1 MKALIVE
8 DEKRLADAVAQNL
21 RRQNFDVDVSL
32 DGEDGLNN
40 ALSGVYDVILLDIM
54 LPKMD
59 GLAVL
64 SELRAGGMQT
74 PVILL
79 TALGEVEDRVR
90 GLDCGAD
97 DYLPKPFRT
106 EELIARIKAVT
117 RRKGEY
123 RVDGVLRFGDI
134 ELNPLSLVLTY
145 VGERNAGAEEVA
157 GALQFQPGA
166 AVAAPSP
173 SFSHGAIGEP
183 AGSFVLTQK
192 ESRLLEY
199 LIENRDI
206 RLTSDAIIEK
216 VWGYDSDAEDSNVQA
231 YMSFLRK
238 KLAALGSGVRIGN
251 VRGSGYM
258 LEYDEA

>member
-1 MKALIVE
+1 MKVLIVD

-21 RRQNFDVDVSL
+21 RRNNFDTDVSY
-32 DGEDGLNN
+32 DGEEGLYN

-54 LPKMD
+54 MPKKD
-59 GLAVL
+59 GLSVL
-64 SELRAGGMQT
+64 SEMRSENIQT

-90 GLDCGAD
+90 GLDRGAD

-117 RRKGEY
+117 RRRGVF
-123 RVDGVLRFGDI
+123 RQDGILSFGDI
-134 ELNPLSLVLTY
+134 DLNPLSLVLTR
-145 VGERNAGAEEVA
+145 ED
-157 GALQFQPGA
+157 Q
-166 AVAAPSP
+166 
-173 SFSHGAIGEP
+173 SFT
-183 AGSFVLTQK
+183 LTQK

-199 LIENRDI
+199 LIENKDI
-206 RLTSDAIIEK
+206 RLSANAIIEK
-216 VWGYDSDAEDSNVQA
+216 VWGYDSDADDGNVQS

-238 KLAALGSGVRIGN
+238 KLTALGSGVRIGN

-258 LEYDEA
+258 LEYEAEE